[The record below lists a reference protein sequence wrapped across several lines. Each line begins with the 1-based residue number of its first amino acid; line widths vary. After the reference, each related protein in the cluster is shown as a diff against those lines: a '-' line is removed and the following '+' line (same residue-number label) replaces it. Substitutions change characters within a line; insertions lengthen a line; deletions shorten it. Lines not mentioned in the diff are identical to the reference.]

1 MTALLPTPD
10 PAVDSRE
17 RAPSGSAVDNLGQA
31 PSGSVTL
38 PHRGTAPGAGRLH
51 AAPAAPVSAAPA
63 APLVDPGSF
72 GVYVHVPFCLTRCH
86 YCDFVTYTGMEGLR
100 RPYAA
105 ALLEEAAMAAA
116 ALGPAPPAVTSVFVG
131 GGTPTLLPPGD
142 LARLLGR
149 LAELLPF
156 APGAEV
162 TVEANPETVDA
173 AMADGLAEAGVTRV
187 SMGAQSFD
195 DRVLAALGR
204 VHDAARV
211 GAAVATLRAAGVP
224 AVNLD
229 LIYGGP
235 GEDAASWSATLAAAV
250 ALGPE
255 HLSAYALTIEP
266 ATKFGRLVAA
276 GQLAEPGEDDLADRY
291 DTTCATLAAAGY
303 HHYEVSNWATNGPAG
318 AGRDPGSVEPAPPG
332 CGPASSAD
340 ALHRPGGRFGPPEG
354 ERSPGGAGALAAVHS
369 PLRAGAGGGPGI
381 GRDPGTR
388 DPGTRDPGTL
398 KPGTRDSGLRTPI
411 QASRHNL
418 TYWRRGRYLG
428 LGAGAH
434 EFDGASRRWNVAGV
448 PAYLQAVRG
457 GRRPTDGEERLDP
470 AQARFEALALRLRT
484 ADGLDPGAARAL
496 GVDPG
501 GPQAQELRK
510 AGLLAPGAGLAL
522 TEKGMFLHGEV
533 VARLA

>member
-1 MTALLPTPD
+1 MPALPPTPV

-17 RAPSGSAVDNLGQA
+17 HPASGSA
-31 PSGSVTL
+31 TL
-38 PHRGTAPGAGRLH
+38 PHRGTEPGAGALH
-51 AAPAAPVSAAPA
+51 AAPRHAGLA

-142 LARLLGR
+142 LARLLDR

-173 AMADGLAEAGVTRV
+173 AMADGLAGAGVTRV

-224 AVNLD
+224 AINLD

-276 GQLAEPGEDDLADRY
+276 GRLAEPAEDDLADRY
-291 DTTCATLAAAGY
+291 DTACSTLAAAGY
-303 HHYEVSNWATNGPAG
+303 RHYEVSNWATDG
-318 AGRDPGSVEPAPPG
+318 PAPP
-332 CGPASSAD
+332 AD
-340 ALHRPGGRFGPPEG
+340 ALHRPGAGSGPPEG
-354 ERSPGGAGALAAVHS
+354 ERSPDGGGAPAAVHS
-369 PLRAGAGGGPGI
+369 PQRAGARGGPGTD
-381 GRDPGTR
+381 RDPG
-388 DPGTRDPGTL
+388 
-398 KPGTRDSGLRTPI
+398 LRIP
-411 QASRHNL
+411 AHAGRHNL

-434 EFDGASRRWNVAGV
+434 EFDGATRRWNLAGV
-448 PAYLQAVRG
+448 PAYLEAVRER
-457 GRRPTDGEERLDP
+457 RRPTDGEERLDP
-470 AQARFEALALRLRT
+470 GQARFEALALRLRT
-484 ADGLDPGAARAL
+484 ADGLEEGAARTL

-501 GPQAQELRK
+501 GPQARELRR
-510 AGLLAPGAGLAL
+510 AGLLAPGAGLRP

>member
-1 MTALLPTPD
+1 MTAVLPAPTP
-10 PAVDSRE
+10 
-17 RAPSGSAVDNLGQA
+17 
-31 PSGSVTL
+31 
-38 PHRGTAPGAGRLH
+38 
-51 AAPAAPVSAAPA
+51 AAS
-63 APLVDPGSF
+63 APLVDPGLF
-72 GVYVHVPFCLTRCH
+72 GVYVHVPFCLARCH

-105 ALLEEAAMAAA
+105 ALLEEAALAVGD
-116 ALGPAPPAVTSVFVG
+116 LGPEPPPVTSVFVG
-131 GGTPTLLPPGD
+131 GGTPTLLPAED
-142 LARLLGR
+142 LARVLGR
-149 LAELLPF
+149 LRALLVV

-173 AMADGLAEAGVTRV
+173 AMAEGLAAAGVTRV

-211 GAAVATLRAAGVP
+211 GTAVATLRAAGVP

-235 GEDAASWSATLAAAV
+235 GEDAGSWAATLEAALAP
-250 ALGPE
+250 GPE

-276 GQLAEPGEDDLADRY
+276 GRMPEPEEDDLADRY
-291 DTTCATLAAAGY
+291 DTACRVLAAAGY
-303 HHYEVSNWATNGPAG
+303 GHYEVSNWA
-318 AGRDPGSVEPAPPG
+318 RDG
-332 CGPASSAD
+332 
-340 ALHRPGGRFGPPEG
+340 H
-354 ERSPGGAGALAAVHS
+354 
-369 PLRAGAGGGPGI
+369 
-381 GRDPGTR
+381 
-388 DPGTRDPGTL
+388 
-398 KPGTRDSGLRTPI
+398 
-411 QASRHNL
+411 ASRHNL

-434 EFDGASRRWNVAGV
+434 EFDGTSRRWNLAGV
-448 PAYLQAVRG
+448 PAYLEAVRA
-457 GRRPTDGEERLDP
+457 GRRPTEGEERLDP

-484 ADGLDPGAARAL
+484 ADGLDPREARAL

-501 GPQAQELRK
+501 GQEAGHLRA
-510 AGLLAPGAGLAL
+510 AGLLAPGPGLRL
-522 TEKGMFLHGEV
+522 TERGLFLHGEA

>member
-1 MTALLPTPD
+1 LLD
-10 PAVDSRE
+10 P
-17 RAPSGSAVDNLGQA
+17 
-31 PSGSVTL
+31 
-38 PHRGTAPGAGRLH
+38 
-51 AAPAAPVSAAPA
+51 
-63 APLVDPGSF
+63 SF
-72 GVYVHVPFCLTRCH
+72 GVYLHVPFCLTRCH

-131 GGTPTLLPPGD
+131 GGTPTLLPVGD
-142 LARLLGR
+142 LARVLTR
-149 LAELLPF
+149 LRELLPF

-162 TVEANPETVDA
+162 TVEANPETVDQA
-173 AMADGLAEAGVTRV
+173 VAEGLAGAGVTRV

-204 VHDAARV
+204 AHDAGRV
-211 GAAVATLRAAGVP
+211 AAAVAALRAAGVP

-250 ALGPE
+250 ALAPE

-276 GQLAEPGEDDLADRY
+276 GRMAEPAEDDLADRY
-291 DTTCATLAAAGY
+291 EVACATLAAAGY
-303 HHYEVSNWATNGPAG
+303 AHYEVSNWARG
-318 AGRDPGSVEPAPPG
+318 A
-332 CGPASSAD
+332 
-340 ALHRPGGRFGPPEG
+340 H
-354 ERSPGGAGALAAVHS
+354 
-369 PLRAGAGGGPGI
+369 
-381 GRDPGTR
+381 
-388 DPGTRDPGTL
+388 
-398 KPGTRDSGLRTPI
+398 
-411 QASRHNL
+411 ASRHNL
-418 TYWRRGRYLG
+418 TYWRRGRFLG

-434 EFDGASRRWNVAGV
+434 EFDGTVRRWNVNGV
-448 PAYLQAVRG
+448 PAYLEAVRER
-457 GRRPTDGEERLDP
+457 RRPTGGEERLDP
-470 AQARFEALALRLRT
+470 EQARFEALALRLRT
-484 ADGLDPGAARAL
+484 VGGLGPDEAHAL

-501 GPQAQELRK
+501 GPAARELRQ
-510 AGLLAPGAGLAL
+510 AGLLAPWPGLRL